1 MGCCESR
8 DEDLPSHLPSLP
20 AQLQASLAS
29 LSLHQSNIDK
39 LKPHLTYFTQKS
51 NSYFALVHSLRAAK
65 RAYLGKFEELG
76 ASVDRMT
83 DLLSQIDTEVQA
95 QFISER
101 ESADMSHA
109 DLMVVIQTV
118 RAQKQAKD
126 LQALARGIQQ
136 YVEYPDRRSEFNS
149 QVMDKIDIVRKTSS
163 SLLGY
168 LQLIQ
173 EAREG
178 VRTVRGLEREWRDRK
193 NSDWVEAVDRWRT
206 SCEQAAETAEKAMRQ
221 ASHLLANFQLIESD
235 LQSIKS
241 DIDKAFQAATRRQKA
256 LEAQSNAQQY
266 LKLLDS
272 DLQAIPRKSY
282 RTSIDKLIT
291 EQSTAITGSVY
302 MEEFVRVLRR
312 LCLLSYYRD
321 GPVMQPEETYALLLE
336 LLGKK
341 AEADQAGA
349 ESTQARKPAAIPLEL
364 FLITQFSA
372 GKPDKK
378 SALAAISGFM
388 ACLDTRVSGTRLG
401 GLALELLRFTEAEP
415 MSVHEEAFLCKAC
428 RDLQPAIE
436 QVSQSEDP
444 TSAWESAGLMRL
456 SQVIPLVE
464 RWFAGETEEG
474 EEVMLRLIPTI
485 SVVDLTVYYV
495 TMRLTERKMSA
506 EDLFYLLDQR
516 KANNLE
522 RVEFTSGLR
531 SSLSLMLAP
540 EQLEEVAQVLDKT
553 NSNGIFRT
561 EFNDW
566 FNVGKYEQ
574 LEARLTV
581 SRVDVLLALR
591 SVYLEW
597 KSRLSS
603 QLYLEFLVM
612 PKDNNRVAI
621 ENARAL
627 VLAIEPDLNDLQIEA
642 FTKQLQTACGDFFT
656 WESFRDCF
664 FQYPLGQA
672 GKSFF
677 CEC

>member
-8 DEDLPSHLPSLP
+8 EDLPPRLPSLP
-20 AQLQASLAS
+20 AQLQASLAV
-29 LSLHQSNIDK
+29 LSLHQSSLEK

-83 DLLSQIDTEVQA
+83 DLLSQLDTEVQA
-95 QFISER
+95 QFMSER
-101 ESADMSHA
+101 ESADMSHT
-109 DLMVVIQTV
+109 DLIAVIQTV
-118 RAQKQAKD
+118 RAQKQAKK
-126 LQALARGIQQ
+126 LQTLAEGIQR
-136 YVEYPDRRSEFNS
+136 YVEYPDRRMEFNS
-149 QVMDKIDIVRKTSS
+149 QVVDKIDIVRKTSS

-173 EAREG
+173 EAKAG
-178 VRTVRGLEREWRDRK
+178 IRTVRGMERDWKERQD
-193 NSDWVEAVDRWRT
+193 SDWTEAVDRWKT
-206 SCEQAAETAEKAMRQ
+206 CCEEASAAAEKAMSS
-221 ASHLLANFQLIESD
+221 ASHLLANFQLIEND

-256 LEAQSNAQQY
+256 IEAQSNAQQY

-272 DLQAIPRKSY
+272 DLTAIPRKSY
-282 RTSIDKLIT
+282 RASIDKVIT
-291 EQSTAITGSVY
+291 EQSTAVTGSVY

-321 GPVMQPEETYALLLE
+321 GPVMQPNDTYMRLLE
-336 LLGKK
+336 LLEKK
-341 AEADQAGA
+341 AEADQTAA
-349 ESTQARKPAAIPLEL
+349 ISVTERKPAAIPLEL

-378 SALAAISGFM
+378 SALAAISSFM
-388 ACLDTRVSGTRLG
+388 ACLDTQVSSTRLG

-415 MSVHEEAFLCKAC
+415 MSVHEEAFLCRSF
-428 RDLQPAIE
+428 RDLQPAVD
-436 QVSQSEDP
+436 QVTQAEDP
-444 TSAWESAGLMRL
+444 ASVWESAGLMRL

-464 RWFAGETEEG
+464 RWFAGEAEEG
-474 EEVMLRLIPTI
+474 EEVMLRLIPTL

-495 TMRLTERKMSA
+495 TMRLTERKMTS
-506 EDLFYLLDQR
+506 EDLFYQMDQR

-522 RVEFTSGLR
+522 RAEFTSGLR

-566 FNVGKYEQ
+566 FDSGKFAQ
-574 LEARLTV
+574 LEERLRV

-591 SVYLEW
+591 NVYMEW

-627 VLAIEPDLNDLQIEA
+627 VLAIEPDLKDSQVQA
-642 FTKQLQTACGDFFT
+642 FTTQLHSTCGDFFA

-664 FQYPLGQA
+664 FQYPFGAA

-677 CEC
+677 CEY